1 MVLPPI
7 VHVAKQN
14 IQKLVQV
21 PKVEW
26 SRLSAQKKLPLMETA
41 TVPTLQTNTQH
52 HHHNMK
58 NTSSSSNNRD
68 EDMSMNNMM
77 MMMMTKVPSSVA
89 SLEEKKTKKKNNSN
103 NNNNTTPTPQ
113 HLLNEHLQIEDFSPK
128 FRSKAK
134 KLLKILKSS
143 DQVASTKCMEFVYKG
158 SVVKNSNI
166 IALIEDALLKV
177 SPPHP

>member
-7 VHVAKQN
+7 IHIAKQN
-14 IQKLVQV
+14 IQKLVLV

-26 SRLSAQKKLPLMETA
+26 SRLSTQKILLLMETV
-41 TVPTLQTNTQH
+41 TVPTLQTNAPNH

-58 NTSSSSNNRD
+58 NTSSSSSNNRD
-68 EDMSMNNMM
+68 EDMLTNNM
-77 MMMMTKVPSSVA
+77 MMMMTKVPLSVA
-89 SLEEKKTKKKNNSN
+89 SLEVKKKN
-103 NNNNTTPTPQ
+103 NNNNTTPQ
-113 HLLNEHLQIEDFSPK
+113 HLINEHLQIEDFSPK

-143 DQVASTKCMEFVYKG
+143 DQVAYMKHMEFVYKG

-166 IALIEDALLKV
+166 IALIEDALSKV
-177 SPPHP
+177 SPPCL